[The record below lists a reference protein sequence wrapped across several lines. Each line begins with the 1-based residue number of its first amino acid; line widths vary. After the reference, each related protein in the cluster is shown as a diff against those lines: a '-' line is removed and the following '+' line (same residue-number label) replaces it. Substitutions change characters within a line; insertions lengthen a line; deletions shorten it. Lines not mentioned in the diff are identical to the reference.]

1 MLPPPLW
8 PLRTIKNENFPTVD
22 RFTPYTIS

>member
-22 RFTPYTIS
+22 RFTPYFTP